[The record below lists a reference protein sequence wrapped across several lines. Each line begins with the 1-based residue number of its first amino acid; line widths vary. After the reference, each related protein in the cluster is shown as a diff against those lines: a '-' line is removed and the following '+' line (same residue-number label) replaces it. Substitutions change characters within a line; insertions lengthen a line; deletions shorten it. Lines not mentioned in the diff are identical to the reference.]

1 MPPSSTNVYG
11 GQHDTQYVTFEQL
24 LLHAALFVADEIRG
38 SMLEPNRN
46 TQVTPPP
53 SGLWV
58 RTTTSYCSKQPGQTG
73 QLVHYNFSTPYI
85 PGTWYYTIILLILYY
100 CRMKNQHGH
109 GMCWMSTGRKN
120 GAHTQYKK
128 EGDLGRHS
136 LLRTVVVLSVH
147 AVCCLLQ
154 SHQTS
159 VISCELDKALD
170 TQL

>member
-85 PGTWYYTIILLILYY
+85 PGTWYLVLYYYTINTILLQDEELARTRDVLDVDGQKERRTHSVQERRRSRSTLTTTY
-100 CRMKNQHGH
+100 CSR
-109 GMCWMSTGRKN
+109 
-120 GAHTQYKK
+120 
-128 EGDLGRHS
+128 
-136 LLRTVVVLSVH
+136 
-147 AVCCLLQ
+147 AVCACSMLLVVEPSNV
-154 SHQTS
+154 SHQ
-159 VISCELDKALD
+159 L
-170 TQL
+170 